1 MITDAAVY
9 AAEKDEKSENTY
21 IVSRDFAWGYEKEDD
36 ESDETLQESDS
47 ILAKGMVYQNG
58 LPVKEAETAFPMI
71 TQLREGSSLGSKDGD
86 EVYTIDYLTLSDTA
100 NMGTGGHNVPL
111 ILTDDNKIRKLT
123 PRECFR
129 VQGFPKEF
137 VLPEQSNTRLYKQA
151 GNSVVVP
158 VIKRIA
164 DNIASAVKE
173 T

>member
-1 MITDAAVY
+1 
-9 AAEKDEKSENTY
+9 
-21 IVSRDFAWGYEKEDD
+21 
-36 ESDETLQESDS
+36 
-47 ILAKGMVYQNG
+47 
-58 LPVKEAETAFPMI
+58 
-71 TQLREGSSLGSKDGD
+71 
-86 EVYTIDYLTLSDTA
+86 
-100 NMGTGGHNVPL
+100 MGTGGHNVPL